1 MKKPQV
7 ILTRHYKN
15 GIINARSADD
25 PWHYAA
31 SDDVLIPGGQGRY
44 VRADLGLKLGDYLE
58 GHEDGWRDGQA
69 QERRIWEAAVK
80 LSFGTIPQGLK
91 NALAEVRKDMEEG
104 YD

>member
-15 GIINARSADD
+15 GIISARPSYD
-25 PWHYAA
+25 PWYYAA
-31 SDDVLIPGGQGRY
+31 SADALIPRGEGRY

-58 GHEDGWRDGQA
+58 GYEDGWKDGQA
-69 QERRIWEAAVK
+69 QECRAWDAAVK
-80 LSFGTIPQGLK
+80 LSFGTVPQGLT

-104 YD
+104 YE